1 MRATATLFRMGCCLS
16 LSRKEKEDHKEVSSN
31 HSGECESHLEVNGAG
46 GTDHANA
53 EDFEDFETELPNP
66 SLCPNSDSVNA
77 CSNQAHH
84 SANELTPHRLPNSL
98 HSYMYE
104 KSYLVPGS
112 REDPHLETAFRCSTP
127 GSDSVNK

>member
-1 MRATATLFRMGCCLS
+1 MGCCLS

-31 HSGECESHLEVNGAG
+31 HSGECESHLEVSGVG
-46 GTDHANA
+46 GTDQANA

-66 SLCPNSDSVNA
+66 SFCPNTDSVNA

-84 SANELTPHRLPNSL
+84 SAYELTQHRLLPNSL

-112 REDPHLETAFRCSTP
+112 REDPH
-127 GSDSVNK
+127 